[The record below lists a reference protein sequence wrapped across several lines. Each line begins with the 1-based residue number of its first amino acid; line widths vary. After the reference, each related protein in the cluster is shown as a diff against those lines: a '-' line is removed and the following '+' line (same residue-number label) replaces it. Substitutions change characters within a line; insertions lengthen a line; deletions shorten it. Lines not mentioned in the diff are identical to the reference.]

1 MSKARKKYQ
10 SRTTI
15 KLYDGLN
22 AFNVTRDHF
31 CRCHVLGVECRYRK
45 MCVQKWKQF
54 FRSATRLTDLLPI
67 VLSRSRK
74 LISDN

>member
-15 KLYDGLN
+15 KMYDALN

-31 CRCHVLGVECRYRK
+31 CRCHVLGVECKPWRIEK
-45 MCVQKWKQF
+45 CVSRNGNNF
-54 FRSATRLTDLLPI
+54 FAPQQDSRI
-67 VLSRSRK
+67 CFLSFFQGRG
-74 LISDN
+74 N